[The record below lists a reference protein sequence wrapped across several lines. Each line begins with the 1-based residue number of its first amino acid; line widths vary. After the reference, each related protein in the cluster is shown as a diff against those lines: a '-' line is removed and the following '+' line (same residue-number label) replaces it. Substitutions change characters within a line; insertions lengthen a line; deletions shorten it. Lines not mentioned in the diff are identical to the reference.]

1 MLYFICA
8 FYNEAKPI
16 INFYK
21 LKRVNENKFFQVF
34 ENDDIKLIISGIGKI
49 NSAVAL
55 AHIVSKYG
63 ISDEDIIINIGICG
77 SKSREIGEAVLVNK
91 IHDIETGRDYY
102 PDILIK
108 HQFEEGTLETFS
120 KPVVDFDIKDI
131 CDMEGSGFF
140 KASSK
145 FFSPHQIQLIK
156 IVSDHLDGAR
166 LTGEFVEK
174 LVEKNIITIDDYINK
189 MKNSFVKKDLLNDWD
204 KNMIDKISLVLNLTE
219 SQKIQFNKAY
229 IGYKI
234 RESKS
239 PKFVEN
245 ILNVRVQD
253 KNESKREFK
262 KLINKLYE

>member
-34 ENDDIKLIISGIGKI
+34 ENENIKLIISGIGKI
-49 NSAVAL
+49 NSAIAT

-63 ISDEDIIINIGICG
+63 ISDEDIIMNVGICG
-77 SKSREIGEAVLVNK
+77 SKNRKIGEAVLVNK
-91 IHDIETGRDYY
+91 IHDIETGKDYY

-108 HQFEEGTLETFS
+108 HKFKEGTLETFS
-120 KPVVDFDIKDI
+120 KAVVDFVIKDI

-140 KASSK
+140 NASLK
-145 FFSPHQIQLIK
+145 FFSPHQIQLVK
-156 IVSDHLDGAR
+156 VVSDHLDGAR
-166 LTGEFVEK
+166 LTGEFVEN
-174 LVEKNIITIDDYINK
+174 LIEKNILAIDDYINK
-189 MKNSFVKKDLLNDWD
+189 MKKSFIKKDLLNDWD
-204 KNMIDKISLVLNLTE
+204 KEMIGRISLILNLTE
-219 SQKIQFNKAY
+219 NQKIQFNKAY
-229 IGYKI
+229 TGYKI

-239 PKFVEN
+239 PEFIKN

-262 KLINKLYE
+262 KLIDKLYE